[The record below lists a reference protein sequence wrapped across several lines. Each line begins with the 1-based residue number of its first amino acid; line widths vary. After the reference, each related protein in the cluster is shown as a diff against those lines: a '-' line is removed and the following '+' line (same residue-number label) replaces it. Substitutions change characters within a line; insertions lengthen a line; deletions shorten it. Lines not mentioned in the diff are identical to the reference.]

1 MIRAISIGVAVIFSC
16 SKFLLHKQTQAK
28 GPLCLLMDDDRP
40 LGLATAIAIPLLN
53 KLASKIGVAY
63 MPALVFLIVIIVA
76 LSLLVHTTTVLSKH
90 QEIIKILVQENAY
103 MNKEIKDLKA
113 KVEQQERQVFWRNER
128 ELNYEHC
135 ERWTYFAEYGFIG
148 IGTVSMESGI
158 GP

>member
-1 MIRAISIGVAVIFSC
+1 
-16 SKFLLHKQTQAK
+16 
-28 GPLCLLMDDDRP
+28 
-40 LGLATAIAIPLLN
+40 
-53 KLASKIGVAY
+53 

-103 MNKEIKDLKA
+103 MNKEIKDL
-113 KVEQQERQVFWRNER
+113 RLGRTTGTTSNFWRNER